1 MWGNIY
7 VVKYYKKYYKNMAY
21 EILHKHVA
29 GSVVFLYVFLLFFD
43 QQI

>member
-7 VVKYYKKYYKNMAY
+7 VVKYYKKILQKHAY
-21 EILHKHVA
+21 EILHKHVS